1 MNLVIL
7 FAVVASLALGCVLGF
22 LYARYLSAEEK
33 TRLLSRRDVLE
44 SKTQELRRRLDEQA
58 ASMENQKD
66 EIRSQ
71 MESQMRQL
79 REQAERQREE
89 LRQTYQQQ
97 LSQLQSMQESQMERQ
112 SSLIKE
118 QINSASE
125 EILKKRSDELSA
137 SNSDQLSAILSPLQ
151 EHLRLM
157 REVVER
163 SDREHT
169 TSMERLDASIKA
181 NLEQARE
188 VGERAD
194 RLAQA
199 LTAENKTQGDF
210 GELRLHTLLENMGFE
225 KGVQYEEQVMLRDA
239 EGRVVSEEM
248 GKKMIPDVILH
259 FPDKR
264 DVIIDSKMSMKA
276 FVDYHQADTAPMR
289 EGALRRHLTSVR
301 GHVKE
306 LAHKNYSQYLSSGR
320 QKPDFVVMYVYNE
333 GALQLALS
341 HDPSLYRDAY
351 EQGVIIAG
359 SQNMYMMLR
368 VLEMMWRQVRQAEN
382 QEEIMKTANELVSR
396 VQLFYERFMGADEQL
411 RRTKEAFDKLKTST
425 SPTGAGIVT
434 AANKLLGYGAK
445 ENPKR
450 RYRLPQSSDSTEET
464 P

>member
-1 MNLVIL
+1 M
-7 FAVVASLALGCVLGF
+7 GF
-22 LYARYLSAEEK
+22 LYAKYLGAEEK
-33 TRLLSRRDVLE
+33 TKLLARRDVLE
-44 SKTQELRRRLDEQA
+44 AKAQDLRRRLDEQSA
-58 ASMENQKD
+58 YMENQKD
-66 EIRSQ
+66 EIRRQ
-71 MESQMRQL
+71 LESQLHQQ
-79 REQAERQREE
+79 REQSEKQKEE
-89 LRQTYQQQ
+89 LRQTYLQQ
-97 LSQLQSMQESQMERQ
+97 LSQLQSLQEKQLEKQ

-125 EILKKRSDELSA
+125 EILKKRSDELA
-137 SNSDQLSAILSPLQ
+137 ATNSDQLSAILSPLH
-151 EHLRLM
+151 ENLRLM
-157 REVVER
+157 REAVER

-225 KGVQYEEQVMLRDA
+225 KGVQYEEQVLLRDA
-239 EGRVVSEEM
+239 QGRVVSEEM

-264 DVIIDSKMSMKA
+264 DVVIDSKMSMKA
-276 FVDYHQADTAPMR
+276 FVEYHQAEGDAMR
-289 EGALRRHLTSVR
+289 EGALRRHLASVR
-301 GHVKE
+301 GHVRE
-306 LAHKNYSQYLSSGR
+306 LAHKNYSNYLSDDR

-333 GALQLALS
+333 SALQLALA
-341 HDPSLYRDAY
+341 HDHTLYRDAY

-382 QEEIMKTANELVSR
+382 QEEIMKTANELVNR
-396 VQLFYERFMGADEQL
+396 VQLFYERFMGVDEQL
-411 RRTKEAFDKLKTST
+411 RRTREAFDKLKTTT

-450 RYRLPQSSDSTEET
+450 RYHLPQSPEET
-464 P
+464 EA

>member
-1 MNLVIL
+1 
-7 FAVVASLALGCVLGF
+7 
-22 LYARYLSAEEK
+22 
-33 TRLLSRRDVLE
+33 
-44 SKTQELRRRLDEQA
+44 
-58 ASMENQKD
+58 
-66 EIRSQ
+66 
-71 MESQMRQL
+71 
-79 REQAERQREE
+79 
-89 LRQTYQQQ
+89 
-97 LSQLQSMQESQMERQ
+97 
-112 SSLIKE
+112 
-118 QINSASE
+118 
-125 EILKKRSDELSA
+125 
-137 SNSDQLSAILSPLQ
+137 
-151 EHLRLM
+151 M
-157 REVVER
+157 REAVEK

-239 EGRVVSEEM
+239 EGRAVSEEM

-289 EGALRRHLTSVR
+289 EGALRRHVSSVR

-382 QEEIMKTANELVSR
+382 QEEIMKTANELVNR
-396 VQLFYERFMGADEQL
+396 VQLFYERFMGVDEQL
-411 RRTKEAFDKLKTST
+411 RRTKEAFDRLKTST

-450 RYRLPQSSDSTEET
+450 RYRLPQSTDSTEET
-464 P
+464 S

>member
-1 MNLVIL
+1 MNTAIIL
-7 FAVVASLALGCVLGF
+7 AAISCLALGGVVGF
-22 LYARYLSAEEK
+22 LYAKYLSAEEK

-44 SKTQELRRRLDEQA
+44 AQAQDLRRRLTEQA
-58 ASMENQKD
+58 AFMENQKD

-71 MESQMRQL
+71 MESQLRQS
-79 REQAERQREE
+79 REQSEQQKDE

-97 LSQLQSMQESQMERQ
+97 LSQLQAMQETQMEQQ
-112 SSLIKE
+112 SSLIRE

-125 EILKKRSDELSA
+125 EILKKRSDELA
-137 SNSDQLSAILSPLQ
+137 ATNTDQLSAILSPLR
-151 EHLRLM
+151 ENLRQM
-157 REVVER
+157 REAVEK

-181 NLEQARE
+181 NLAQARE

-194 RLAQA
+194 KLAQA

-225 KGVQYEEQVMLRDA
+225 KGVQYEEQVMMRDA
-239 EGRVVSEEM
+239 EGKVVSEET

-276 FVDYHQADTAPMR
+276 FVDYYQTEDPAQR
-289 EGALRRHLTSVR
+289 ESALRRHVNSVR
-301 GHVKE
+301 GHVTE
-306 LAHKNYSQYLSSGR
+306 LAHKNYSQYLSNGR

-333 GALQLALS
+333 SALQLALARD
-341 HDPSLYRDAY
+341 HTLYRDAY
-351 EQGVIIAG
+351 DQGVIIAG

-396 VQLFYERFMGADEQL
+396 VQLFYERFIAVDEQL
-411 RRTKEAFDKLKTST
+411 HRTQDAFNKLKTTT
-425 SPTGAGIVT
+425 SPTGSSIVT
-434 AANKLLGYGAK
+434 TANKLLGYGAK

-450 RYRLPQSSDSTEET
+450 KYHLPQPPKQEGE
-464 P
+464 